1 MNPAAFSLAL
11 KGVKQAYGAYADY
24 RDKKAA
30 ELYDTMQEAK
40 KAAAAQNVAAKEKVA
55 DLREKAVVD
64 TEALRKDVKAAVAD
78 ARKQVVAQVDEVSK
92 EVSKKTAQAQK
103 DGKKL
108 RCKAR
113 REAKKAEKAARK
125 NRKDLEVRAQKAI
138 DKVTG
143 KEAERAKNGRI
154 ATASLVFAVVAA
166 IVGVIVWKLRATDK
180 LPVDPA
186 PIKQKA
192 ADVAEKAADKA
203 AEVKEAVEEKAT
215 EAKEVVEEKATEV
228 KEKTS
233 EAKEATEEKVTEAS
247 QQAQIKVEKKAADKA
262 NAADAKKISAKPA
275 NKAPKPG
282 QARK

>member
-154 ATASLVFAVVAA
+154 ATASLIFAVVAA

-203 AEVKEAVEEKAT
+203 AEVKEA
-215 EAKEVVEEKATEV
+215 VEEKATEV